1 MRRCLVLLALAAL
14 VVAPASSA
22 HAAEPEPVGGLS
34 ELKPKDWTTV
44 AFFLG
49 GVATSFIAHESCHV
63 VANYALGSHPHF
75 ESVTY
80 LGFIPFFSI
89 SPSVRC
95 RGNSCY
101 QDDGTSYKGGPSAL
115 YAIVAAGI
123 QCQQVGNE
131 IILSTEPR
139 LRWREAP
146 FRKGMLAMNVAL
158 SLGYAFSNWAGIE
171 PAQGDIATNDRLLT
185 KVPQGALAAAIFV
198 PAVLDILRYL
208 WPDSPWLPW
217 VARISKG
224 ALLGFAF
231 AI

>member
-1 MRRCLVLLALAAL
+1 MRRRLTLVALTASVAALAP
-14 VVAPASSA
+14 PAR
-22 HAAEPEPVGGLS
+22 AAEPEPVGGLA

-44 AFFLG
+44 ALFLG

-63 VANYALGSHPHF
+63 AANYVLGSHPHF
-75 ESVTY
+75 EGVTY
-80 LGFIPFFSI
+80 LGFIPFFAI
-89 SPSVRC
+89 SPSVKC
-95 RGNSCY
+95 RGYDCY
-101 QDDGTSYKGGPSAL
+101 QDDGSVYRGGPTAL
-115 YAIVAAGI
+115 YAIVAAGV

-139 LRWREAP
+139 LRYREAP

-158 SLGYAFSNWAGIE
+158 SIGYAFSNWAKVE
-171 PAQGDIATNDRLLT
+171 PPQGDIATNDRLLT

-198 PAVLDILRYL
+198 PAVLDLLRYL
-208 WPDSPWLPW
+208 WPDSPWVPW
-217 VARISKG
+217 VARLSKG